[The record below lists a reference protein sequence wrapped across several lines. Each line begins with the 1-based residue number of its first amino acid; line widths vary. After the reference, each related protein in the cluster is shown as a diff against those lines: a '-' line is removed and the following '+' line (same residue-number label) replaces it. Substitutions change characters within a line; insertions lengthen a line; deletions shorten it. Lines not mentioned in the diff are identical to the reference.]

1 MVAKPQ
7 TWSRC
12 CRSATHFTCV
22 LNSRTNSLNEIQ
34 LPGGIV
40 QTDENV
46 NGIIP
51 SDDLLNL
58 RDLFLNWPPFFRL
71 LEILPPFRLVIDTN
85 AVVEELL
92 YLVKSRKN
100 PSARTGLQ
108 EAIDSGA
115 VVAFAPPKLR
125 DEIAKHIPR
134 LARQRGVPEESLRQ
148 AWAGYQSRITFVD
161 VREASA
167 EEMSS
172 AVDPDDLPFV
182 YLYRKLD
189 ADAVLSRDRD
199 IGAMGAR
206 SVELE
211 VMLCVRDYAREKAP
225 EVTLRAGALVVTVP
239 VLAGAHILVKLLRLA
254 AKGFAEL
261 PAGIQLALLA
271 GALAACA
278 HPRSRKV
285 MSKFVSARASELR
298 DPARILLDAAGGFI
312 GQWGAAE
319 ERVRLKQKSLERS
332 VPRAVKSPL
341 RMVARSVCLEAG
353 RALTVEELAR
363 GVLRAGYKSK
373 SAYLKQYLLRVLRQG
388 ESFVNTPDGCWTVRA
403 SENARP

>member
-1 MVAKPQ
+1 MSV
-7 TWSRC
+7 S
-12 CRSATHFTCV
+12 V
-22 LNSRTNSLNEIQ
+22 
-34 LPGGIV
+34 
-40 QTDENV
+40 
-46 NGIIP
+46 P
-51 SDDLLNL
+51 SDELLRL

-71 LEILPPFRLVIDTN
+71 LEIPPPFRLVIDTN

-92 YLVKSRKN
+92 YLVKSRRN

-125 DEIAKHIPR
+125 DEIAKHLPR
-134 LARQRGVPEESLRQ
+134 LAREGGIPEESLRR

-199 IGAMGAR
+199 IGEMGAH

-239 VLAGAHILVKLLRLA
+239 AFVGAHALIKLLRMA

-261 PAGIQLALLA
+261 PVAVQLALLA
-271 GALAACA
+271 GALAACV
-278 HPRSRKV
+278 HPGSRKG
-285 MSKFVSARASELR
+285 MSRFVSARASELR
-298 DPARILLDAAGGFI
+298 EPARVLLDAAGGFM
-312 GQWGAAE
+312 GQLGAAE
-319 ERVRLKQKSLERS
+319 ERVRLRRKSLEHS
-332 VPRAVKSPL
+332 VQRAAKRPL
-341 RMVARSVCLEAG
+341 RLVARTVCLEAG

-363 GVLRAGYKSK
+363 GVLRAGYESK
-373 SAYLKQYLLRVLRQG
+373 SAHLKQYLLRVLRQ
-388 ESFVNTPDGCWTVRA
+388 EETFENTPDGRWAVRC
-403 SENARP
+403 